1 VRSRDDAINIR
12 WDVRDGRRTRSVGE
26 RGGKRNR
33 ARSERSEVG
42 ELFQKECASLNGK
55 TSHGRMA
62 VQKERRLRRSVG
74 GGGWWKKGRL
84 GWSWVEAETER

>member
-1 VRSRDDAINIR
+1 
-12 WDVRDGRRTRSVGE
+12 
-26 RGGKRNR
+26 
-33 ARSERSEVG
+33 
-42 ELFQKECASLNGK
+42 
-55 TSHGRMA
+55 MA